1 MIKDERIQSSMR
13 HIASQGF
20 WIWYILMLASLDYR
34 IFYLKQSIEQ
44 YWDLA
49 VIYVIGITFVSILMF
64 NRGAVYENAITRI
77 YKGMVPSIIIG
88 VVAVNYFLGNIE
100 SIKQLIVM
108 ILSTVVGLSLVM
120 VLFYILYKRWE
131 SKI

>member
-20 WIWYILMLASLDYR
+20 VIWWVLMNASLLYR
-34 IFYLKQSIEQ
+34 QFYLRQPIEQ

-49 VIYVIGITFVSILMF
+49 AIFFIGIIFVSVSMF
-64 NRGAVYENAITRI
+64 GRGAVHKNVLTGVYI
-77 YKGMVPSIIIG
+77 GMVPSVIISVAAAGYILGYIASIMDLIVTIIG
-88 VVAVNYFLGNIE
+88 SAI
-100 SIKQLIVM
+100 
-108 ILSTVVGLSLVM
+108 GLSLVM
-120 VLFYILYKRWE
+120 VVFYILYKRWE